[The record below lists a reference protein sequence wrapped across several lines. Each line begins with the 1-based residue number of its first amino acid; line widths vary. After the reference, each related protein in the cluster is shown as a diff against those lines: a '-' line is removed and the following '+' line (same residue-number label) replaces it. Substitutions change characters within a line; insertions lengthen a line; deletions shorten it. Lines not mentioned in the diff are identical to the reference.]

1 MTGSLLKISFDAK
14 VSNSLFSEK
23 MCRAGDDPAAVGSG
37 GEGFGDGG
45 PAAVGDGKL
54 GSGSVCDD
62 SDLLP
67 RLRALLCRAATADM
81 EEDDP
86 SASGGVGG
94 DADIVEDDWLVGLS
108 AAVVL
113 LLLVL
118 TK

>member
-1 MTGSLLKISFDAK
+1 
-14 VSNSLFSEK
+14 
-23 MCRAGDDPAAVGSG
+23 
-37 GEGFGDGG
+37 
-45 PAAVGDGKL
+45 
-54 GSGSVCDD
+54 
-62 SDLLP
+62 
-67 RLRALLCRAATADM
+67 M